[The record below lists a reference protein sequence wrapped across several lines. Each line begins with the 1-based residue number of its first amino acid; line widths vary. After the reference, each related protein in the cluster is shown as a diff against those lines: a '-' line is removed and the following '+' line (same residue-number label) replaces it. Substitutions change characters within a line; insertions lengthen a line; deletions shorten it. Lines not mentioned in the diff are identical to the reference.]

1 MSTTPR
7 RFPTLLAALI
17 GVAVIALAVFGWR
30 ASRAPAPVPSEGA
43 APAAAAAPAPGAG
56 RTIAHAQGNTVVAEH
71 PKQVVVFDLAAL
83 DTLDALGV
91 DVQGVAG
98 EYFPG
103 QLAKYADAKKYPRY
117 GTLFEP
123 DYEALHA
130 ARPDLVITGG
140 RSSARYTKLAAMVPT
155 IDQTTDDTHF
165 LDTVVGNTQRLA
177 TVFGKE
183 EQARTLVE
191 TLNQSIATLKG
202 TTASRGKGLIVLTSG
217 GRMSAYGPG
226 SRFGVLHDTFG
237 IPPAAPSLKASLHGE
252 AVGSEFIL
260 ETNPDWLFVIDRDA
274 AIGEGGGAQRLL
286 DNELVHQ
293 TTAWKQG
300 QVVYLEP
307 ANTYLI
313 GGGIQ
318 SMRRLMEQISDVYA
332 KPRQPSAP

>member
-1 MSTTPR
+1 MSTSPR
-7 RFPTLLAALI
+7 RFPPLVAALG
-17 GVAVIALAVFGWR
+17 GVAVLGLAVFGLR
-30 ASRAPAPVPSEGA
+30 ASRPSTPAPEA
-43 APAAAAAPAPGAG
+43 AVPAATAPSAG
-56 RTIAHAQGNTVVAEH
+56 RTFTHGQGSTVVAEH

-103 QLAKYADAKKYPRY
+103 QLAKYADAKKYPRL

-130 ARPDLVITGG
+130 ARPDLIITGG
-140 RSSARYTKLAAMVPT
+140 RSSARYSKLKDIAPT
-155 IDQTTDDTHF
+155 IDQPTDDAHY
-165 LDTVVGNTQRLA
+165 LQTVAANTERLA
-177 TVFGKE
+177 AVFGKQE
-183 EQARTLVE
+183 KGRALLED
-191 TLNQSIATLKG
+191 LNRSIATLKE
-202 TTASRGKGLIVLTSG
+202 TTAARGRGLIILTTG

-226 SRFGVLHDTFG
+226 SRFGVLHDGFG
-237 IPPAAPSLKASLHGE
+237 IPPAAPTLKASLHGE

-286 DNELVHQ
+286 DNELVRQ

-300 QVVYLEP
+300 QVVYLDP

-318 SMRRLMEQISDVYA
+318 SMRRLLEQISDVYA
-332 KPRQPSAP
+332 KPRQPTAP

>member
-1 MSTTPR
+1 MSTSPR
-7 RFPTLLAALI
+7 RVPPLLAAAC
-17 GVAVIALAVFGWR
+17 GVAVVALAVLGLR
-30 ASRAPAPVPSEGA
+30 ASRATPDAPEA
-43 APAAAAAPAPGAG
+43 ATPAAPAPAVAAG
-56 RTIAHAQGNTVVAEH
+56 RTFTHGQGSTVVAEH

-103 QLAKYADAKKYPRY
+103 QLAKYADVKKYPRY

-130 ARPDLVITGG
+130 ARPDLIITGG
-140 RSSARYTKLAAMVPT
+140 RSSARYSKLKDIAPT
-155 IDQTTDDTHF
+155 IDQPTDDAHYLATM
-165 LDTVVGNTQRLA
+165 TANTERLA
-177 TVFGKE
+177 AVFGKE
-183 EQARTLVE
+183 EKGRALLADLR
-191 TLNQSIATLKG
+191 QSIEALKK
-202 TTASRGKGLIVLTSG
+202 TTATRGRGLVVLTTG
-217 GRMSAYGPG
+217 GRMTAYGPG
-226 SRFGVLHDTFG
+226 SRFGVLHEGFG
-237 IPPAAPSLKASLHGE
+237 IPPAAPALKASLHGE
-252 AVGSEFIL
+252 AIGSEFIL

-293 TTAWKQG
+293 TAAWKRG

-313 GGGIQ
+313 GGGIH
-318 SMRRLMEQISDVYA
+318 SVRRLMEQISDVYA
-332 KPRQPSAP
+332 QPRQPPAP

>member
-7 RFPTLLAALI
+7 RFPLLVATLVGVAAL
-17 GVAVIALAVFGWR
+17 GLAFFGLR
-30 ASRAPAPVPSEGA
+30 ASREPTAEAA
-43 APAAAAAPAPGAG
+43 APAAPAAGAG
-56 RTIAHAQGNTVVAEH
+56 RTIAHAQGSTVVVED
-71 PKQVVVFDLAAL
+71 PKQVLVFDLATL

-91 DVQGVAG
+91 EVKGVAG

-103 QLAKYADAKKYPRY
+103 PLAKYADAKKYPRY

-123 DYEALHA
+123 DYEAVHA
-130 ARPDLVITGG
+130 ARPDLIITGG
-140 RSSARYTKLAAMVPT
+140 RTSARYAKLAAMAPT
-155 IDQTTDDTHF
+155 IDQTTDDAHY
-165 LDTVVGNTQRLA
+165 LDTVVGNTERLA
-177 TVFGKE
+177 AVFGKE
-183 EQARTLVE
+183 ERARALIGE
-191 TLNQSIATLKG
+191 LRQSIETLKG
-202 TTASRGKGLIVLTSG
+202 TTATRGKGLIVLTSG

-226 SRFGVLHDTFG
+226 SRFGVLHESFG

-300 QVVYLEP
+300 QVVYLDP

-318 SMRRLMEQISDVYA
+318 SMRRLLEQISDAYA
-332 KPRQPSAP
+332 KPRQPPAP

>member
-1 MSTTPR
+1 MKIN
-7 RFPTLLAALI
+7 FIAILI
-17 GVAVIALAVFGWR
+17 GVAVIALFGWR
-30 ASRAPAPVPSEGA
+30 ASRAPAPAPVPEAS
-43 APAAAAAPAPGAG
+43 AAAG
-56 RTIAHAQGNTVVAEH
+56 RSIPHAQGSTVVVEH

-98 EYFPG
+98 DYFPG
-103 QLAKYADAKKYPRY
+103 QLAKYADAKKYPRF

-140 RSSARYTKLAAMVPT
+140 RSSARYSKLSAMVPT
-155 IDQTTDDTHF
+155 IDQVTDDAHF
-165 LDTVVGNTQRLA
+165 LDTVVANTWRLA

-183 EQARTLVE
+183 EQARAQVE
-191 TLNQSIATLKG
+191 ALHQGIATLKG

-226 SRFGVLHDTFG
+226 SRFGVLHDAFG

-260 ETNPDWLFVIDRDA
+260 ETHPDWLFVIDRDA

-293 TTAWKQG
+293 TAAWKQG

-318 SMRRLMEQISDVYA
+318 SLRRLMEQLSDVYA
-332 KPRQPSAP
+332 KPRQPPAP

>member
-1 MSTTPR
+1 MSTSPR
-7 RFPTLLAALI
+7 RFPLLVAALL
-17 GVAVIALAVFGWR
+17 GVVVLGLAFFGLR
-30 ASRAPAPVPSEGA
+30 ASRTPSVEAA
-43 APAAAAAPAPGAG
+43 APETAAPPAPGAG
-56 RTIAHAQGNTVVAEH
+56 RTIAHAQGSTVVAEH
-71 PKQVVVFDLAAL
+71 LKQVVVFDLAAL

-91 DVQGVAG
+91 EVQGVAG

-103 QLAKYADAKKYPRY
+103 QLAKYADAKKYPRF

-123 DYEALHA
+123 DYEALNA

-140 RSSARYTKLAAMVPT
+140 RTSARYAKLAAMMPT
-155 IDQTTDDTHF
+155 IDQVTDDAHY
-165 LDTVVGNTQRLA
+165 LDTVVSNTERLA

-183 EQARTLVE
+183 TQSRALIEGLR
-191 TLNQSIATLKG
+191 QSIATLKE
-202 TTASRGKGLIVLTSG
+202 TTAARGKGLIVLTSG

-226 SRFGVLHDTFG
+226 SRFGVLHESFG

-252 AVGSEFIL
+252 AIGSEFIL

-274 AIGEGGGAQRLL
+274 AIGEGGAAQRLL
-286 DNELVHQ
+286 DNELVRQ

-300 QVVYLEP
+300 QVVYLDP

-318 SMRRLMEQISDVYA
+318 SVRRLLEQISDAYA
-332 KPRQPSAP
+332 KPRQPPAP

>member
-1 MSTTPR
+1 MSPPPR
-7 RFPTLLAALI
+7 RLPPLLAALV

-30 ASRAPAPVPSEGA
+30 ASRAPAEAPVPRGA
-43 APAAAAAPAPGAG
+43 APAAPAPGAG
-56 RTIAHAQGNTVVAEH
+56 RTVAHAQGSTVVTEH
-71 PKQVVVFDLAAL
+71 PAQVVVFDLAAL

-103 QLAKYADAKKYPRY
+103 QLAKYGDAKRYPRF

-140 RSSARYTKLAAMVPT
+140 RSSARYAKLAALVPT
-155 IDQTTDDTHF
+155 IDQTTDDAHF

-183 EQARTLVE
+183 EQARALVE
-191 TLNQSIATLKG
+191 AMHRSIARLKG
-202 TTASRGKGLIVLTSG
+202 TTAHRGKGLIVLTSG

-226 SRFGVLHDTFG
+226 SRFGVLHDAFG
-237 IPPAAPSLKASLHGE
+237 IPPAAPGLKASLHGE
-252 AVGSEFIL
+252 AIGSEFIL

-286 DNELVHQ
+286 DNEMVHQ
-293 TTAWKQG
+293 TAAWKQG

-318 SMRRLMEQISDVYA
+318 SVRRLMEQLSDVYA
-332 KPRQPSAP
+332 RPRQPVAP

>member
-1 MSTTPR
+1 MSTSPR
-7 RFPTLLAALI
+7 RFPPLLAAAG
-17 GVAVIALAVFGWR
+17 GVAVLGLAVFALR
-30 ASRAPAPVPSEGA
+30 ASRPSTPAPEVAVPA
-43 APAAAAAPAPGAG
+43 ATAPAAG
-56 RTIAHAQGNTVVAEH
+56 RTFTHGQGSTVVAEH

-91 DVQGVAG
+91 EVQGVAG

-103 QLAKYADAKKYPRY
+103 QLAKFADAKKYPRF

-123 DYEALHA
+123 DYEALNA
-130 ARPDLVITGG
+130 ARPDLIITGG
-140 RSSARYTKLAAMVPT
+140 RSSARYSKLKDIAPT
-155 IDQTTDDTHF
+155 IDQPTDDAHY
-165 LDTVVGNTQRLA
+165 LETVKANTERLA
-177 TVFGKE
+177 AVFSKE
-183 EQARTLVE
+183 EKGRALLEDLDR
-191 TLNQSIATLKG
+191 SIATLKQ
-202 TTASRGKGLIVLTSG
+202 TTATRGRGLIILTTG

-226 SRFGVLHDTFG
+226 SRFGVLHEGFG
-237 IPPAAPSLKASLHGE
+237 IPPAAPTLKASLHGE

-286 DNELVHQ
+286 DNELVRQ

-318 SMRRLMEQISDVYA
+318 SMRRLMEQIADVYA
-332 KPRQPSAP
+332 QPRQPPAP

>member
-1 MSTTPR
+1 MSTSPR
-7 RFPTLLAALI
+7 RFPPLLVALI
-17 GVAVIALAVFGWR
+17 GVAVLALVLFGLR
-30 ASRAPAPVPSEGA
+30 APRAPAPAAVPE
-43 APAAAAAPAPGAG
+43 AAAAAPAPGAG
-56 RTIAHAQGNTVVAEH
+56 RTIPHAQGSTVVAPN
-71 PKQVVVFDLAAL
+71 PKKVVVFDLATL

-91 DVQGVAG
+91 EVQGVAG

-103 QLAKYADAKKYPRY
+103 PLAKYADAKKYPRF

-140 RSSARYTKLAAMVPT
+140 RSSARYAKLAAMVPT
-155 IDQTTDDTHF
+155 IDQVTDDAHF
-165 LDTVVGNTQRLA
+165 LVTVEGNTERLA
-177 TVFGKE
+177 AIFDKQ
-183 EQARTLVE
+183 EQARTLLE
-191 TLNQSIATLKG
+191 GLHQSIATLKG

-260 ETNPDWLFVIDRDA
+260 ETNPEWLFVIDRDA

-286 DNELVHQ
+286 DNELVRQ
-293 TTAWKQG
+293 TAAWKQG

-307 ANTYLI
+307 ANTYLL
-313 GGGIQ
+313 GGGIH
-318 SMRRLMEQISDVYA
+318 SMRRLLEQISDVYA
-332 KPRQPSAP
+332 KPRQPPAP